1 MLHGDT
7 HLVLHSNWIKL
18 DYKFKIIMIIRMQND
33 YIILYYII
41 LYYIILLFYY
51 ILYQYYIIITQSI
64 LL

>member
-41 LYYIILLFYY
+41 LYYIILYYYFIIFYINI
-51 ILYQYYIIITQSI
+51 ILS
-64 LL
+64 